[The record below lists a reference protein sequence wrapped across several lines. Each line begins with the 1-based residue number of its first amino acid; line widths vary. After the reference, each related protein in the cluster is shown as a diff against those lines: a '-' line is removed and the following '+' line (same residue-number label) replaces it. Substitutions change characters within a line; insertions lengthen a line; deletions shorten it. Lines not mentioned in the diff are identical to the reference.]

1 MNSPFRIPT
10 KIRIA
15 FSKLGS
21 LLLLFQKTPL
31 VQILLPEARILGT
44 SGVSEVV
51 KWSVAA
57 IAGLGAFDTV
67 AGATV
72 ISQVTPSP
80 NSTTVPAKTG
90 NNLTFLV
97 QVTGA
102 PSSKAGSWQVV
113 GTLPPGLVHANAVNS
128 STDSITGVPTTI
140 GSYPITIKA
149 WEDPGYRGGVKSQAF
164 TIVVTQG
171 VGTVV
176 APTITGQPASITINS
191 GTTTTLSVTA
201 SGTTP
206 TYQWYQGNSGVTT
219 NPVAGATSASFTTPA
234 IITSTSYWASA
245 TNTAGSANSNNA
257 TISVIAANF
266 AGWASMNGVTGG
278 VDGDSDKDGI
288 PNLLEYALQTNPVG
302 SDGSPGNFINKTLSF
317 TKRALAVSNG
327 DVTYTIEA
335 LPASGAWIPVTPS
348 VNTSTTIYYTIP
360 SSSPKAF
367 ARLKVSNP

>member
-1 MNSPFRIPT
+1 MKPPFCLPT
-10 KIRIA
+10 RLRIA

-31 VQILLPEARILGT
+31 VQMLLPEARVLGS
-44 SGVSEVV
+44 SGLGEVF

-90 NNLTFLV
+90 NSLTFLV

-128 STDSITGVPTTI
+128 STDSITGIPTTI

-149 WEDPGYRGGVKSQAF
+149 WEDSGYRGGVKSQAF

-171 VGTVV
+171 VATVV

-206 TYQWYQGNSGVTT
+206 TIQWYRGNSGDTT
-219 NPVAGATSASFTTPA
+219 SPVAGATSASFTTPA

-245 TNTAGSANSNNA
+245 TNTAGSANSNQA

-278 VDGDSDKDGI
+278 VDGD
-288 PNLLEYALQTNPVG
+288 
-302 SDGSPGNFINKTLSF
+302 
-317 TKRALAVSNG
+317 
-327 DVTYTIEA
+327 
-335 LPASGAWIPVTPS
+335 
-348 VNTSTTIYYTIP
+348 
-360 SSSPKAF
+360 
-367 ARLKVSNP
+367 